1 MPALSPDAIMLSGR
15 VAVVTGAASGSGR
28 AIAETL
34 RALGAHVATCDRATP
49 RHDPRPTPPDAGRPA
64 PPDGSRRG
72 GSYDGVRPKP
82 AGGPAMT
89 VDVRDPV
96 AAGVFARA
104 VEERWG
110 RVDVLVNAGPEAR
123 PVPLAELPERDGR
136 RLVDEGFT
144 RVTGMVRRLL
154 PLMGAG
160 ASIVNVV
167 SGDGP
172 VRALVES
179 LTGSLAAELRP
190 RGVRVNALV
199 LETPEA
205 DPAGPAIFLAGPLS
219 AGVSGVTLRVRG

>member
-15 VAVVTGAASGSGR
+15 VAVVTGAASESGR

-34 RALGAHVATCDRATP
+34 RALGAHLATCDRATP
-49 RHDPRPTPPDAGRPA
+49 RHDPRPTPTDACRPT
-64 PPDGSRRG
+64 PLDGSRRG
-72 GSYDGVRPKP
+72 GVRPEP
-82 AGGPAMT
+82 AGGLAMT

-123 PVPLAELPERDGR
+123 PVPLTELPERDGR

-160 ASIVNVV
+160 TSIVNVV

-205 DPAGPAIFLAGPLS
+205 DPAGPALFLAGPLS